1 MWATREH
8 VGYILHQHQAGRGQI
23 DRRRLGVSV
32 HDGVISNLSPI
43 RKYCH
48 RLNVNYH

>member
-1 MWATREH
+1 MWATCEH
-8 VGYILHQHQAGRGQI
+8 VGYIPRQHLAGRGKI

-32 HDGVISNLSPI
+32 HDGVISNLLPI